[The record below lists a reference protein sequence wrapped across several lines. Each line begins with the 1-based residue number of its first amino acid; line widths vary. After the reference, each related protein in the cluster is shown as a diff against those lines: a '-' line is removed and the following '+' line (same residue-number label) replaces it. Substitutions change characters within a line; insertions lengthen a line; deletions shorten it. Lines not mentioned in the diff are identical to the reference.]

1 MTAPAV
7 SSNPVADLVRD
18 TDRDRWLATQY
29 APAGLRPAL
38 FAVHA
43 LDLEFAKVAATTTDA
58 MLGEIR
64 LAWWRER
71 LAGLDAGG
79 VPAQPVL
86 RALADAVLPR
96 GVTGATLAGLEDGW
110 LALAAGDVARHVT
123 LRGAALGSVLAV
135 LGGSDPAVGAM
146 LATAWAAG
154 EAARAGHDVFAAP
167 VDRAPPDLR
176 WLAGLA
182 ALGARDVAR
191 RQPPEPR
198 ATAGRQ
204 WVLLRA
210 ALTGR

>member
-1 MTAPAV
+1 MDDAV
-7 SSNPVADLVRD
+7 AAAVRD
-18 TDRDRWLATQY
+18 ADRDRWLATQY

-43 LDLEFAKVAATTTDA
+43 LDLEFAKVAATTTEA

-71 LAGLDAGG
+71 LVGLDAGD

-86 RALADAVLPR
+86 RALAGTVLPR
-96 GVTGATLAGLEDGW
+96 GVAGATLAGFEDGW
-110 LALAAGDVARHVT
+110 LALAAGDIARHVT
-123 LRGAALGSVLAV
+123 LRGSALGGALAALGGA
-135 LGGSDPAVGAM
+135 DPAVGAA
-146 LATAWAAG
+146 LGTAWAAG
-154 EAARAGHDVFAAP
+154 EAARAGHDVAAGQMN
-167 VDRAPPDLR
+167 RAPPKLR

-182 ALGARDVAR
+182 ALGVRDVAKK
-191 RQPPEPR
+191 QPPEPR

>member
-1 MTAPAV
+1 MQEG
-7 SSNPVADLVRD
+7 VATLVRD
-18 TDRDRWLATQY
+18 ADRDRWLATQY
-29 APAGLRPAL
+29 APAALRPTL

-71 LAGLDAGG
+71 LIGLDAGE

-86 RALADAVLPR
+86 RALADAVLPL
-96 GVTGATLAGLEDGW
+96 GVTGATLAGFEDGW
-110 LALAAGDVARHVT
+110 LALAAGDIAGHVG
-123 LRGAALGSVLAV
+123 LRGAALGRIA
-135 LGGSDPAVGAM
+135 AM
-146 LATAWAAG
+146 LAGADASTGAVLLTAWAAG
-154 EAARAGHDVFAAP
+154 EAARAGHAVAIP
-167 VDRAPPDLR
+167 VATRAPSPLR

-191 RQPPEPR
+191 AAGGLPPEPR